1 MKKGENMK
9 TNSRRYRRQLKA
21 WQKSRRGR
29 KKPVA
34 SKRQLPMIRR
44 RKRARRV

>member
-29 KKPVA
+29 KKSQWPQ
-34 SKRQLPMIRR
+34 KDNYL
-44 RKRARRV
+44 